1 MKKYAVLYVL
11 LLLNMASYAQ
21 TTVEKI
27 TGTKNQL
34 EALEQQRQGLLTKL
48 EDLKLLKI
56 QEDLQQAGLPAT
68 LPGDEVVKHAA
79 LVLSFSPAHKQA
91 RWVSHIIIPD
101 VINGVVF
108 RTNDFRADSAV
119 KSGSAVEADY
129 FLKFLQPDSTY
140 KYDAFGY
147 DRGHLAPSADF
158 RWSKKAL
165 SESYF
170 YSNMSPQLADFNR
183 GGWGDLEDALRGYIY
198 RNPSSQLYV
207 VTGPFLE
214 NGLPRIER
222 GINKVSIPKRYWKV
236 VMDLKNKKSI
246 GFIMPNEAI
255 TKPLKNFAVP
265 VNEVEKQTGLD
276 FFSNLPLN
284 DQEAIES
291 QANSKD
297 WLPEVSKADVEPLD
311 QEKLP
316 RGYFNT
322 LVAQEWMNRSTEIHV
337 CGTVVSARISRSGNI
352 LLNLDRQFPKQV
364 FTVFIKKEHI
374 INFNYKPEVLLNG
387 KIICVKGKVIDLGGT
402 AAMYAEN
409 ETDLKIQ

>member
-1 MKKYAVLYVL
+1 MVKFISVLIFIAFSYAGIAQSITQKINSTKAQLESIEKQRL
-11 LLLNMASYAQ
+11 LLLENIE
-21 TTVEKI
+21 T
-27 TGTKNQL
+27 L
-34 EALEQQRQGLLTKL
+34 KL
-48 EDLKLLKI
+48 EKI
-56 QEDLQQAGLPAT
+56 QEDLEQVGLPGI
-68 LPGDEVVKHAA
+68 LPGDELVKHAA
-79 LVLSFSPAHKQA
+79 IVLGFSPKFKQA

-108 RTNDFRADSAV
+108 RTNDFRPDSAI

-183 GGWGDLEDALRGYIY
+183 GSWGELEDAIRGYIY
-198 RNPSSQLYV
+198 RHPASQLHV

-214 NGLPRIER
+214 DGLPKIER

-236 VMDLKNKKSI
+236 VMDLTNKKAI

-255 TKPLKNFAVP
+255 KKPLKSFAVP
-265 VNEVEKQTGLD
+265 VNEIEKQTGLN
-276 FFSNLPLN
+276 FFSKLSLTE
-284 DQEAIES
+284 QELLES
-291 QANSKD
+291 QADASA
-297 WLPEVSKADVEPLD
+297 WLPETSTADAEPLE

-316 RGYFNT
+316 RGHFNT
-322 LVAQEWMNRSTEIHV
+322 LVAQEWMNRNNEINV

-352 LLNLDRQFPKQV
+352 LLNLDKQFPKQI

-374 INFNYKPEVLLNG
+374 INFNYKPELLLKG
-387 KIICVKGKVIDLGGT
+387 KIICVKGKVIDLSGT
-402 AAMYAEN
+402 AAMYIEN
-409 ETDLKIQ
+409 ESDLKIQ

>member
-1 MKKYAVLYVL
+1 MGKFLSVLFFIAFVFS
-11 LLLNMASYAQ
+11 AAAQ
-21 TTVEKI
+21 STPEKI
-27 TGTKNQL
+27 NSTRAQL
-34 EALEQQRQGLLTKL
+34 DALEQQRQQLLEKL

-56 QEDLQQAGLPAT
+56 QEDLQQVGLPAT
-68 LPGDEVVKHAA
+68 LPGDEQVKHAA
-79 LVLSFSPAHKQA
+79 IVLGFSPKFKQA

-108 RTNDFRADSAV
+108 RTNDFRPDSAL

-183 GGWGDLEDALRGYIY
+183 GRWGELEDAIRGYIY
-198 RNPSSQLYV
+198 RNTGTQLYV

-214 NGLPRIER
+214 DGLPRIER
-222 GINKVSIPKRYWKV
+222 GVNKLSIPKRYWKV
-236 VMDLKNKKSI
+236 VMDLRNKKAI

-255 TKPLKNFAVP
+255 TKPLKSFAVTI
-265 VNEVEKQTGLD
+265 NEIEKQTGLD
-276 FFSNLPLN
+276 FFSKLSLT
-284 DQEAIES
+284 DQELLES
-291 QANSKD
+291 QSAAAA
-297 WLPEVSKADVEPLD
+297 WLPESSSADVEPIE

-322 LVAQEWMNRSTEIHV
+322 LVAQEWKNRSNEIHV
-337 CGTVVSARISRSGNI
+337 CGTVVSARISRSGNV
-352 LLNLDRQFPKQV
+352 LLNLDRQFPKQI

-374 INFNYKPEVLLNG
+374 INFNYKPEVLLKG

-409 ETDLKIQ
+409 ESDLKIQ